1 MNPDR
6 DTADFDDDMAM
17 DEPATPDPKTLAA
30 NTLLLLQADPSKY
43 RTFGPYWPL
52 MKSLL
57 LRYYTRDNLFLLG
70 PHVDR
75 EAADHM
81 PPHASL
87 GEALAAAVEFHR
99 NCTAYGFGTNEF
111 TDEATGDTWRL
122 VDPDA
127 GGL

>member
-1 MNPDR
+1 MST

-75 EAADHM
+75 EAAD
-81 PPHASL
+81 SL
-87 GEALAAAVEFHR
+87 V
-99 NCTAYGFGTNEF
+99 
-111 TDEATGDTWRL
+111 TWRWFW
-122 VDPDA
+122 
-127 GGL
+127 